1 MSTPFLKIFFQIFS
15 FKKNAAL
22 FKASNT
28 VQWYGIDAVLRPI
41 NSITVVFWFSLVFRE
56 VAVLDDV
63 LEDFSS
69 LRTNLGLSARQA
81 KFVALYAAG
90 NGNRPLKEI
99 AGDAGYKFPEK
110 TATGVRDKI
119 LAKPGVV
126 EWLNR
131 HWSTSY
137 QDEVIKPSVAALL
150 EGKGRKLALAKV
162 ADEAAATKDVD
173 SFFRAVDMLNRMDGA
188 YSIKHEMS
196 GGVAVKVVWGDEDG

>member
-1 MSTPFLKIFFQIFS
+1 MP
-15 FKKNAAL
+15 
-22 FKASNT
+22 
-28 VQWYGIDAVLRPI
+28 
-41 NSITVVFWFSLVFRE
+41 
-56 VAVLDDV
+56 VLDDV

-99 AGDAGYKFPEK
+99 AGEAGYKFPEK

-188 YSIKHEMS
+188 YSIKHEMT